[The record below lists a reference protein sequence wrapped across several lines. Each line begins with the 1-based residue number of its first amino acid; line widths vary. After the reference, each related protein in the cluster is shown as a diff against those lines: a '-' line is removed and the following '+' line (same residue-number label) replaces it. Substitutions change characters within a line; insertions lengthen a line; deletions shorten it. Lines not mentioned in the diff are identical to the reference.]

1 MEGFDLLNLFATQK
15 LLFGI
20 VAAVLL
26 VAILAIYGK
35 DSSSKHYF
43 RSNNRENSSFN
54 SLIELSYSFRFN
66 SPEIAFFIWKEG
78 YHTVGWNV

>member
-1 MEGFDLLNLFATQK
+1 MEDLLNLFATQK

-20 VAAVLL
+20 VTVVLL

-43 RSNNRENSSFN
+43 QSNNPENRCFY
-54 SLIELSYSFRFN
+54 SLI
-66 SPEIAFFIWKEG
+66 P
-78 YHTVGWNV
+78 H